1 MSDQAHAFDDPVETV
16 ERRYGDALVGA
27 GAVASG
33 GPETALLGRQD
44 VSDYLAAATEDD
56 YEVALV
62 PLSQWQLAWR
72 RFKRHRL
79 ALVGSAMVGTMV
91 FLAIFGPIL
100 WPYDPLDLTRITRPG
115 GDPPSAENI
124 FGTDYLGRSVWEL
137 VVNGA
142 RLSVAFGLVTML
154 IATSVGITVG
164 VMAGFFGGWA
174 DSILMRIV
182 DLMLAIPFLFIILV
196 ASTFFGGGDPLLLM
210 VIFGLLSWPALAR
223 LVRALFLSLRE
234 QEYVEAA
241 RATGVRD
248 RRIAFRHILPN
259 ALGPIIVSATLIVA
273 NAIILEA
280 FVSYLNFG
288 IRATDV
294 SWGTAL
300 TASQGQ
306 LIQGNWWWA
315 FFPGMAIAFMVI
327 GINFMGDGLR
337 DAFDP
342 RAHD

>member
-1 MSDQAHAFDDPVETV
+1 VSERLGAYESPEDIQA
-16 ERRYGDALVGA
+16 RRLGDAMTHA
-27 GAVASG
+27 GEYL
-33 GPETALLGRQD
+33 GPGDDILTSAAAQD
-44 VSDYLAAATEDD
+44 VLVAGQERDH
-56 YEVALV
+56 EVALE

-72 RFKRHRL
+72 RFRRHRM
-79 ALVGSAMVGTMV
+79 ALLGSVMVGTMV
-91 FLAIFGPIL
+91 FIAIFGPIL
-100 WPYDPLDLTRITRPG
+100 WPYDALDLAKITRPG

-124 FGTDYLGRSVWEL
+124 FGTDYLGRSVFEL

-154 IATSVGITVG
+154 IAVTVGITVG
-164 VMAGFFGGWA
+164 VVAGFIGGRA
-174 DSILMRIV
+174 DGFLMRIV
-182 DLMLAIPFLFIILV
+182 DLMLAIPFVFIILV
-196 ASTFFGGGDPLLLM
+196 AASFFGGGDPIVLM
-210 VIFGLLSWPALAR
+210 VIFGLLSWPVLAR

-234 QEYVEAA
+234 QEYVDAA
-241 RATGVRD
+241 RSVGVRD

-280 FVSYLNFG
+280 FVSYLGFG
-288 IRATDV
+288 IKTTEV

-300 TASQGQ
+300 SSSQGQ
-306 LIQGNWWWA
+306 LILGNWWWA
-315 FFPGMAIAFMVI
+315 FFPGMAIALMVI

-342 RAHD
+342 RAHE

>member
-1 MSDQAHAFDDPVETV
+1 MHDRTGAFEDPEDIKARREAGVY
-16 ERRYGDALVGA
+16 EREGDYQGPGDAIFHSPA
-27 GAVASG
+27 A
-33 GPETALLGRQD
+33 QD
-44 VSDYLAAATEDD
+44 VLAAAHAEDF
-56 YEVALV
+56 EVSLE

-72 RFKRHRL
+72 RFKKHRM
-79 ALVGSAMVGTMV
+79 AMVGSVMVGTMV
-91 FLAIFGPIL
+91 FIAIFGPII
-100 WPYDPLDLTRITRPG
+100 WPYDALDLTRISHPG

-142 RLSVAFGLVTML
+142 RLSVAFGLVTMV
-154 IATSVGITVG
+154 IAVTIGVSVGVIS
-164 VMAGFFGGWA
+164 GFFGGMV
-174 DSILMRIV
+174 DSVLMRFV

-196 ASTFFGGGDPLLLM
+196 AAAFFGGGDPVVLM
-210 VIFGLLSWPALAR
+210 IIFGLLSWPVLAR
-223 LVRALFLSLRE
+223 LTRALFLSLRE
-234 QEYVEAA
+234 QEYVDAA
-241 RATGVRD
+241 RAVGVGSW
-248 RRIAFRHILPN
+248 RIAFRHILPN

-280 FVSYLNFG
+280 FVSFLNFG
-288 IRATDV
+288 IRSTDV

-300 TASQGQ
+300 SNSQGQ
-306 LIQGNWWWA
+306 LILGNWWWA

-342 RAHD
+342 KAHD